1 MKKGRII
8 RVAGPLVQAV
18 DLPGVKMYEVVHI
31 GKQGLI
37 GEVIEIQGEVIS
49 IQVYE
54 ETGGIAPGEEVERT
68 FSSLSVELG
77 PGLITSIYDGIQR
90 PLNLVREKVGDF
102 IVRGVKVPALNR
114 DKIWHF
120 KPLVKDGDE
129 VKEFSIL
136 GEVEETPAVKTKIM
150 VPPGISGRV
159 EGIKEGN
166 FKITDTICKV
176 GGKEVKM
183 FFNWPVR
190 TPLPYLKKIAVFE
203 PLITG
208 TRIIDTFFPVAKGGT
223 ACIPGPFGSGKC
235 LHPATPVLLSNGK
248 ILTIKEVYD
257 MYQGRGKKYKKVN
270 EEYTI
275 LSKPFC
281 VFGWDRGKIKKFKVK
296 AVYKGKTYSLVKI
309 TTRSGRTLSITPVHK
324 LFTFRDLKIE
334 KKQAQYLRAGEYLIM
349 PRKILSKSKLERIP
363 WQKIFENFRIAEPQ
377 ILKQLKI
384 ILKELKEKYTF
395 KEIARKLNVSFNCL
409 IGWWTGKNHPPFKIV
424 KKLYRIKGKKLPE
437 IFYFKGE
444 TSSSMTKV
452 PHKWSRELA
461 LFLGL
466 ITGDGQVKGRSI
478 RFYNTDPQI
487 QKIYEKTVKK
497 VFDIKV
503 KKVKMRTVECLVFES
518 PVVKKLLD
526 FFGFPEYRKS
536 KNVKLPV
543 GLLKNNVEI
552 LSSFLSG
559 LFITDG
565 SFNSKKGEI
574 EISTASFALK
584 RELSYLLLFCGINAT
599 FREKISGKFKS
610 TRIFIRGKEEIEKFY
625 KLCVLASKK
634 FEEIA
639 RYLKSSKRSYNSR
652 DIVPLNKEFIRDIY
666 EKCGKPYAEWKR
678 QGIEIFNY
686 LAGENMGKKIF
697 QKFAEVSGERDLQK
711 FATNHISEIFIDRI
725 EKIEWIKKEQDV
737 YDIEVEDAHNFI
749 GGDIPCFFSNTVVL
763 HQLAKWSDADIIVY
777 IGCGER
783 GNEMTDVLI
792 EFPELKDPRSG
803 RPLLERTVLIANT
816 SNMPVAAREA
826 SIYTGITIA
835 EFFRNMGYKVAVMAD
850 STSRWAE
857 ALREMSG
864 RLEEM
869 PGEEGYPAYLASR
882 IAAFYER
889 SGVVEIENP
898 PRRGSVSVIGAVSPP
913 GGDLSDPVVQA
924 TLRMVKVFW
933 SLEDKL
939 AYQRHFPAINWLNSY
954 SLYVDDLEEFYEK
967 NEMKNFLKI
976 RAKALKILQQEAE
989 LQEIVRLVGF
999 EALSDEDKLILDAAK
1014 MFREDFLHQHAFD
1027 PQDTYT
1033 EMKKQYKM
1041 LSIMMIYV
1049 DEARQAIK
1057 NGISFSEI
1065 SGILA
1070 KEKIARMKYMSLD
1083 EIEEV
1088 EKLLKDEMRKLFGE
1102 G

>member
-54 ETGGIAPGEEVERT
+54 ETGGIAPGEGVERT

-114 DKIWHF
+114 EKKWHF

-129 VKEFSIL
+129 VGEFSIL

-150 VPPGISGRV
+150 VPPKISGKV
-159 EGIKEGN
+159 EGIKEGD
-166 FKITDTICKV
+166 FKLTDTICKV
-176 GGKEVKM
+176 GEKEVKM
-183 FFNWPVR
+183 SFSWPVR
-190 TPLPYLKKIAVFE
+190 TPLPYLKKMPVNE
-203 PLITG
+203 PLVTG
-208 TRIIDTFFPVAKGGT
+208 TRVIDTFFPVAKGGT
-223 ACIPGPFGSGKC
+223 ACIPGPFGSGK
-235 LHPATPVLLSNGK
+235 
-248 ILTIKEVYD
+248 
-257 MYQGRGKKYKKVN
+257 
-270 EEYTI
+270 
-275 LSKPFC
+275 
-281 VFGWDRGKIKKFKVK
+281 
-296 AVYKGKTYSLVKI
+296 
-309 TTRSGRTLSITPVHK
+309 
-324 LFTFRDLKIE
+324 
-334 KKQAQYLRAGEYLIM
+334 
-349 PRKILSKSKLERIP
+349 
-363 WQKIFENFRIAEPQ
+363 
-377 ILKQLKI
+377 
-384 ILKELKEKYTF
+384 
-395 KEIARKLNVSFNCL
+395 
-409 IGWWTGKNHPPFKIV
+409 
-424 KKLYRIKGKKLPE
+424 
-437 IFYFKGE
+437 
-444 TSSSMTKV
+444 
-452 PHKWSRELA
+452 
-461 LFLGL
+461 
-466 ITGDGQVKGRSI
+466 
-478 RFYNTDPQI
+478 
-487 QKIYEKTVKK
+487 
-497 VFDIKV
+497 
-503 KKVKMRTVECLVFES
+503 
-518 PVVKKLLD
+518 
-526 FFGFPEYRKS
+526 
-536 KNVKLPV
+536 
-543 GLLKNNVEI
+543 
-552 LSSFLSG
+552 
-559 LFITDG
+559 
-565 SFNSKKGEI
+565 
-574 EISTASFALK
+574 
-584 RELSYLLLFCGINAT
+584 
-599 FREKISGKFKS
+599 
-610 TRIFIRGKEEIEKFY
+610 
-625 KLCVLASKK
+625 
-634 FEEIA
+634 
-639 RYLKSSKRSYNSR
+639 
-652 DIVPLNKEFIRDIY
+652 
-666 EKCGKPYAEWKR
+666 
-678 QGIEIFNY
+678 
-686 LAGENMGKKIF
+686 
-697 QKFAEVSGERDLQK
+697 
-711 FATNHISEIFIDRI
+711 
-725 EKIEWIKKEQDV
+725 
-737 YDIEVEDAHNFI
+737 
-749 GGDIPCFFSNTVVL
+749 TVVL

-889 SGVVEIENP
+889 SGLVELENP
-898 PRRGSVSVIGAVSPP
+898 PREGCISVVGAVSPP

-954 SLYVDDLEEFYEK
+954 SLYTDDLKDFYEK
-967 NEMKNFLKI
+967 REMKNFLKV
-976 RAKALKILQQEAE
+976 RSKALKILQQEAE

-999 EALSDEDKLILDAAK
+999 EALSDEDKLVLDSAK
-1014 MFREDFLHQHAFD
+1014 MIREDFLHQHAFD
-1027 PQDTYT
+1027 PQDTYS
-1033 EMKKQYKM
+1033 EIKKQYKM
-1041 LSIMMIYV
+1041 LSIMITYV
-1049 DEARQAIK
+1049 DEAEQAIK
-1057 NGISFSEI
+1057 NGISFSEV

-1083 EIEEV
+1083 EIDEV